1 MKILINLFIIYFLIS
16 HFSLADHHLKNKQ
29 DQEDNSIDD
38 ILLEM
43 DEIEHDHSSHDGH
56 EDNSENDDY

>member
-16 HFSLADHHLKNKQ
+16 HFSYADHLLKNKQ
-29 DQEDNSIDD
+29 DHEDNYIND
-38 ILLEM
+38 IVEEM

-56 EDNSENDDY
+56 EDNYENDNY